1 MAVDEVLAQRAAAQ
15 QQCHLRIYGWL
26 EPTLSLGY
34 FQKLAERK
42 AHLPSIGCP
51 LVRRPSGGGA
61 IVHDQEITYAL
72 AVPRLSGC
80 GDQRD
85 LYRRV
90 HQAVV
95 GLLARLGVHAN
106 ISPPV
111 KEHKAVHSAFL
122 CFQRRVEGDVL
133 LDGRKVVG
141 SAQRRF
147 RGTVLQHGSIL
158 LQTSPAAPE
167 LPGVEDLSPVRL
179 PREEWVSLLLD
190 ALVAAFEFEPQSE
203 PLQAEEHRAATVLGD
218 QRFQQPQ
225 WNARR

>member
-26 EPTLSLGY
+26 EPTVSLGY
-34 FQKLAERK
+34 FQKLADRK
-42 AHLPSIGCP
+42 AHLPSIDCP

-61 IVHDQEITYAL
+61 IVHDREITYAL
-72 AVPRLSGC
+72 AVPRLSGG

-90 HQAVV
+90 HQGVV
-95 GLLARLGVHAN
+95 GLLARLGVHAS
-106 ISPPV
+106 IFPPDPDD
-111 KEHKAVHSAFL
+111 EAVHSPFL

-133 LDGRKVVG
+133 LDGCKVVG

-147 RGTVLQHGSIL
+147 RGAVLQHGSIL
-158 LQTSPAAPE
+158 LQTSLAAPE
-167 LPGVEDLSPVRL
+167 LPGVEELSAIRL
-179 PREEWVSLLLD
+179 PRDEWVSLLLA
-190 ALVAAFEFEPQSE
+190 ALVAAFQFEPHSE
-203 PLQAEEHRAATVLGD
+203 PLAEEEHCAAAVLAD
-218 QRFQQPQ
+218 QRFRQPQ